1 MILISIPYGMSA
13 RNIIGSSFTKYK
25 HKKKILTLTSFNV
38 SDRQGKKIFGDNF
51 IKGFEYTIFSKFI
64 RFIYRLHSSHFTCFY
79 LKNNKRTYDLE
90 TLHLIKEK
98 LKFGK
103 SNYILDDYK
112 LAFSSFFNI
121 LSNKYVFRIIEK
133 FYLFLYLFFSIK
145 YLFILLRY
153 KPSKVFFCHA
163 HASQDKSILFLC
175 KILKVKSECLIHSWD
190 NPTSKL
196 LIPFK
201 FDKLYCWN
209 NIIKKELI
217 NIYSYL
223 KKDIKEIGIPQFDEY
238 SKFSKINKRV
248 FTKKLFKND
257 KKYLISF
264 FCPSPAFVKHQQ
276 KIVDDLISI
285 IGDHKDFNLFI
296 RLHPGNLP
304 IWTRKKKYN
313 KKNLIINQPSSYYL
327 ADLASL
333 SEFSNVNDEEFI
345 SILKCSDITINC
357 FSTTSIDS
365 IYFNTP
371 NISIGYDSK
380 KTKNFYDKIDFYYK
394 WKHYD
399 EILKTKSISIAT
411 DKKNLEKL
419 IFKYL
424 KNKNYKSKERL
435 RTKKSFIHNLNS
447 NSGYLLARNVFY

>member
-1 MILISIPYGMSA
+1 MSA
-13 RNIIGSSFTKYK
+13 RNIIGSTFVNYK
-25 HKKKILTLTSFNV
+25 HSKEVITLSSFDINTN
-38 SDRQGKKIFGDNF
+38 QGKSFFGKRF
-51 IKGFEYTIFSKFI
+51 KKAFKYTIFSKFI
-64 RFIYRLHSSHFTCFY
+64 RLVYRIHSSHYTNYY
-79 LKNNKRTYDLE
+79 LKRNKRIYDLE

-98 LKFGK
+98 LKLGT

-112 LAFSSFFNI
+112 LAFSIIFNF
-121 LSNKYVFRIIEK
+121 LSNKHFFKFAEK
-133 FYLFLYLFFSIK
+133 LYFFLYLIFSLK
-145 YLFILLRY
+145 YLFIFLRY

-175 KILKVKSECLIHSWD
+175 KFLKVKNECLIHSWD

-201 FDKLYCWN
+201 FDKVYCWN
-209 NIIKKELI
+209 SIIKKELI

-223 KKDIKEIGIPQFDEY
+223 KKDVKEIGIPQFDYY
-238 SKFSKINKRV
+238 SNFLKINKKS
-248 FTKKLFKND
+248 FAKKLFQND
-257 KKYLISF
+257 RRYLISF

-285 IGDHKDFNLFI
+285 VGKHKDFNLFI
-296 RLHPGNLP
+296 RLHPGNKP
-304 IWTRKKKYN
+304 KWTMNKKY
-313 KKNLIINQPSSYYL
+313 KKHNLIINQPSSFYL
-327 ADLASL
+327 ADIANL
-333 SEFSNVNDEEFI
+333 SEFSKVNDEQFI

-371 NISIGYDSK
+371 NISIGYDNK

-411 DKKNLEKL
+411 NKKNLKEL

-424 KNKNYKSKERL
+424 KNKNYKSKERIK
-435 RTKKSFIHNLNS
+435 TKKSFIHNLNS
-447 NSGYLLARNVFY
+447 NSGYLLARNVFQ